1 MPIVLKRHGSRHY
14 YRQFLRDLSVESRD
28 DSSPVDLPLLDADVQ
43 QHGAFVLSAG
53 FFLVLLVGYLFRRQL
68 RSVPSRL
75 AHAISVHGTPLNLIH
90 IHLHTW
96 NYSPL
101 NDHDT
106 TADIESPITQD
117 NDEDEDEPAPPYYSA
132 PQEQRTTN
140 LKERKALHITVPPRP
155 TFTRSATTAQFAQ
168 ISSSHGVA
176 SSSSS
181 SSPATRGISS
191 PSTPSLFSDAGSS
204 SAASSPV
211 PSLSTPVS
219 TQQLNPIDANA
230 TTSSKASALNLAS
243 PRASRWDAYPRS
255 YDGYMTGPQNDNP
268 RDVRASIIPN
278 RSDILTTDSPCAT
291 PPPQY
296 TITIHSSPR
305 SRKNSEGEGPPV
317 PDIILS
323 PVPWLPREYAPPPSP
338 PCYLSVPSRKSKS
351 RSRSS
356 STRSSGA
363 SEKEKPLPPSPQQQQ
378 QQRQQQQVQKQQT
391 SKFISDVEIKQRHAS
406 LNDTSAKPRLTL
418 KPALP
423 LGFNA
428 PRRST
433 TLPIQQYRS
442 ILPPAPQPVLPVDL
456 EAVYPTS
463 PTKTTSDS
471 EKDSGEDTPWLWR
484 SRSPAPSKDRRLKV
498 AGDSKSGTEKTQ
510 YNKEKECSSDS
521 DDNIPL
527 AQGLVLAIRR
537 KKERMQQQISNKPI
551 TTTTTSPVS
560 QVFKKQ
566 FFGRLSALAAKA
578 RSAIEHEF
586 DSSDDDDDEH
596 RHIREEPIV
605 REKAVLAQHNFIQR
619 ELRAVDTFIIGD
631 EE

>member
-1 MPIVLKRHGSRHY
+1 MPIVPKRHGSHHY
-14 YRQFLRDLSVESRD
+14 YRQFLRDLSAEQPR
-28 DSSPVDLPLLDADVQ
+28 DSSPVDHLPLLDTDVQ
-43 QHGAFVLSAG
+43 SHGAFVLSAA
-53 FFLVLLVGYLFRRQL
+53 FLLVLLVGYTFRRQL

-75 AHAISVHGTPLNLIH
+75 AHAISVHGTSSNPLNLIH
-90 IHLHTW
+90 IHLHTTQ
-96 NYSPL
+96 YSPL

-106 TADIESPITQD
+106 TADIESPL
-117 NDEDEDEPAPPYYSA
+117 EDEPAPPYYSA
-132 PQEQRTTN
+132 PHEQRTHA
-140 LKERKALHITVPPRP
+140 KERKALHITVPPRP
-155 TFTRSATTAQFAQ
+155 TFTRPQPQS
-168 ISSSHGVA
+168 SSSHGVA
-176 SSSSS
+176 LPLSSSS
-181 SSPATRGISS
+181 ATTCGNSS

-219 TQQLNPIDANA
+219 TQQSSPIDANA
-230 TTSSKASALNLAS
+230 TSTKTSVLNLAS

-268 RDVRASIIPN
+268 RDIRASVISN

-323 PVPWLPREYAPPPSP
+323 PVPWLPREYVPPPSP

-351 RSRSS
+351 RGQSK
-356 STRSSGA
+356 STRSDA
-363 SEKEKPLPPSPQQQQ
+363 SEKEKPLPPSPQQQ
-378 QQRQQQQVQKQQT
+378 RQQQVQKQT

-406 LNDTSAKPRLTL
+406 LNDTSAKPRITL
-418 KPALP
+418 KPTLP

-428 PRRST
+428 PRRSA
-433 TLPIQQYRS
+433 TLPVHQRS
-442 ILPPAPQPVLPVDL
+442 ILPPAPQPVLPIDL

-463 PTKTTSDS
+463 PTKSNSES
-471 EKDSGEDTPWLWR
+471 EKDSEEDTPWLWR
-484 SRSPAPSKDRRLKV
+484 SRSPAPSKDRRLPV

-510 YNKEKECSSDS
+510 YIKEKECSSDS
-521 DDNIPL
+521 DDNVPL

-537 KKERMQQQISNKPI
+537 KKERMQQQSSKLASPV
-551 TTTTTSPVS
+551 SPVS

-566 FFGRLSALAAKA
+566 FLGRLSALAAKA

-586 DSSDDDDDEH
+586 DSSEDEDDGATTAA
-596 RHIREEPIV
+596 REEPAV
-605 REKAVLAQHNFIQR
+605 REKAVLAHNNFIQR

>member
-1 MPIVLKRHGSRHY
+1 MIARLNRVLLMAC
-14 YRQFLRDLSVESRD
+14 FAVVILA
-28 DSSPVDLPLLDADVQ
+28 SSPSIRRLSLFLTWTPYSF
-43 QHGAFVLSAG
+43 HMTVLSAG
-53 FFLVLLVGYLFRRQL
+53 FFLVLFVGYLFRRQL

-90 IHLHTW
+90 IHLHTLH
-96 NYSPL
+96 YSPL

-106 TADIESPITQD
+106 TADIESPIHHAD
-117 NDEDEDEPAPPYYSA
+117 DDEDEPAPPYYSA
-132 PQEQRTTN
+132 PQEQRS
-140 LKERKALHITVPPRP
+140 KERKALHITVPPRP
-155 TFTRSATTAQFAQ
+155 TFTRSTNAAQFAQ

-181 SSPATRGISS
+181 ITSGNSS

-219 TQQLNPIDANA
+219 TQQSTLIDANA
-230 TTSSKASALNLAS
+230 TLTTSSKASVLNLAS

-268 RDVRASIIPN
+268 RDIRASVISN

-296 TITIHSSPR
+296 TITIHSSTR
-305 SRKNSEGEGPPV
+305 SRNNSEDKGPLV

-338 PCYLSVPSRKSKS
+338 PYYLSVPSRKSKS
-351 RSRSS
+351 RGRSS
-356 STRSSGA
+356 STKSGA

-378 QQRQQQQVQKQQT
+378 QKQQVQKQQT

-406 LNDTSAKPRLTL
+406 LNDTSAKPKTTL

-428 PRRST
+428 PKRSA
-433 TLPIQQYRS
+433 TLPMQRS
-442 ILPPAPQPVLPVDL
+442 IFPPAPQPVLPIDL

-463 PTKTTSDS
+463 PTKTNSDS
-471 EKDSGEDTPWLWR
+471 EKSSEEDNTPWLWR

-498 AGDSKSGTEKTQ
+498 AGDSKSGIEKTQ
-510 YNKEKECSSDS
+510 YTKEKECSSDS
-521 DDNIPL
+521 DDNVPL

-537 KKERMQQQISNKPI
+537 KKERMQMSSNRPTI
-551 TTTTTSPVS
+551 TTSPVS

-586 DSSDDDDDEH
+586 DSSDDDDDED
-596 RHIREEPIV
+596 RHVGSGAREEPIV
-605 REKAVLAQHNFIQR
+605 REKAVLAHHNFIQR